1 MSQSSESKRDA
12 RSRAGTSG
20 SDTGLVLL
28 DDKQWSYL
36 QRRYELTPRELQI
49 AALVCQGFRNGSIAK
64 SLDITPGTV
73 KTHVSNIYR
82 KVKVRSKITM
92 LLTFVSEAQTCPARR
107 VCAES
112 VQLLD

>member
-1 MSQSSESKRDA
+1 MSQSTESKHDA
-12 RSRAGTSG
+12 RGQAGTSG

-28 DDKQWSYL
+28 NDKQWSYL

-92 LLTFVSEAQTCPARR
+92 LLTFVSEAQMCSAGR